1 MWERFDLRYLEDPD
15 GVLGGR
21 EHVDAIASKQL
32 AESAPEVHALIR
44 RMHYSLDQINAA
56 LVDAEET
63 SYEAAAQT
71 FIDEHPEVIA
81 EWVGQ

>member
-1 MWERFDLRYLEDPD
+1 M
-15 GVLGGR
+15 
-21 EHVDAIASKQL
+21 DAIASKQL
-32 AESAPEVHALIR
+32 AESAPEVHAMIR

-63 SYEAAAQT
+63 SDEAAAQT